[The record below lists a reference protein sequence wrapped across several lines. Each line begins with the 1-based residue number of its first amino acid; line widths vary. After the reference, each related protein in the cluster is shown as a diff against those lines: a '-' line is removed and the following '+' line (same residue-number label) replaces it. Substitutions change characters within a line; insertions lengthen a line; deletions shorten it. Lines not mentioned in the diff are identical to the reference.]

1 MEVTLTGRRA
11 IRVSGAVHP
20 GRPLLRALFFGDCV
34 DGCVYGTSVGGNL
47 CGVGDYSSSGADGGR
62 SRVGG
67 IDASL
72 RVGAR
77 QIDRRTQRFGGGRRR
92 GPSAAVGFL
101 VIRRRRADRVVD
113 GSGGSANRR
122 ISAGGVVTELVE
134 MVQLIVQVTQTVDVV
149 EVLLFLLLLDVVMVG
164 LVVPVMAVVR
174 AERRRR
180 TADGRGQASGAATEF
195 RSQYVVDAELQR
207 TLGRT
212 VQATAGSGLHS
223 VVVVFG
229 GRTCRLAADRL
240 IAAPAVP
247 AVQFHRLHGRRLG
260 AHALLQT
267 VGHHHRVHR
276 YVLCCSPVP
285 TRLFLYVCAL

>member
-1 MEVTLTGRRA
+1 M
-11 IRVSGAVHP
+11 
-20 GRPLLRALFFGDCV
+20 
-34 DGCVYGTSVGGNL
+34 
-47 CGVGDYSSSGADGGR
+47 
-62 SRVGG
+62 
-67 IDASL
+67 
-72 RVGAR
+72 
-77 QIDRRTQRFGGGRRR
+77 
-92 GPSAAVGFL
+92 
-101 VIRRRRADRVVD
+101 IRRRRADRVVD
-113 GSGGSANRR
+113 GSGGRANRR

-149 EVLLFLLLLDVVMVG
+149 EVLLFLLLDVVMVG

-180 TADGRGQASGAATEF
+180 TAAGRGQASGAAAEF
-195 RSQYVVDAELQR
+195 RSQYVVYAELQR

-212 VQATAGSGLHS
+212 VQTTAGSGLHS

-229 GRTCRLAADRL
+229 GRTVVATCGLAADRL

-267 VGHHHRVHR
+267 VGHHHRVQRVCVMLSVH
-276 YVLCCSPVP
+276 LFPPVC
-285 TRLFLYVCAL
+285 LYVCSP

>member
-1 MEVTLTGRRA
+1 M
-11 IRVSGAVHP
+11 
-20 GRPLLRALFFGDCV
+20 RALFVGDCV

-47 CGVGDYSSSGADGGR
+47 CGVGGYSSSGTDGGR

-67 IDASL
+67 VDASL
-72 RVGAR
+72 RVGQR
-77 QIDRRTQRFGGGRRR
+77 QIDGRTQRFGGGRRR

-113 GSGGSANRR
+113 GGGGRANRR

-134 MVQLIVQVTQTVDVV
+134 MVQLIVQVTQAVDVV
-149 EVLLFLLLLDVVMVG
+149 EVLLLLLDVVVVG

-180 TADGRGQASGAATEF
+180 TAAGRGQASGAAAEF
-195 RSQYVVDAELQR
+195 RSQYVVYAELQR
-207 TLGRT
+207 ALGRT
-212 VQATAGSGLHS
+212 VQTTAGSGLHS

-229 GRTCRLAADRL
+229 GRTVVATCRLAADRL

-267 VGHHHRVHR
+267 VGHHHRVQRVCVMLSVH
-276 YVLCCSPVP
+276 LFPPVC
-285 TRLFLYVCAL
+285 LYVGCSTIYTRGTAVL